1 MGYFS
6 APVVGI
12 FDIGNRVCKLYDGE
26 SNNDTLIEI
35 ESFYRIQVQTNNE
48 HKRTRS
54 DDDGDYDDDRD
65 DDFNRK
71 SEISSSDST

>member
-6 APVVGI
+6 ATVVGI
-12 FDIGNRVCKLYDGE
+12 FDIDNRVCKFYDGE
-26 SNNDTLIEI
+26 SNNYTLIEI
-35 ESFYRIQVQTNNE
+35 ERFYTIQVQTNNE

-65 DDFNRK
+65 EDFNLK
-71 SEISSSDST
+71 IET